1 MINSQTTN
9 HPTSPIITENE
20 NQLKQLQKW
29 VVYGD
34 EFFNG
39 KNSEGNIT
47 DLKNKL
53 VPDTILVFNLKE
65 GQFEVVSGSEYLDD
79 YFLFG
84 TSQQLSKR
92 SIEEIHQ
99 ELKITFY
106 SFTEKLKKMNLN
118 TSKLDTNNIDYNFIL
133 VYYLELL
140 NYRSFRKRILVNL
153 PLLKTLHQTIDEN
166 EEFKKSL
173 DSSIVSSINETWELL
188 NSNNK
193 EDTRSKTVHKL
204 IYEPGDDK
212 ILKIERGLLGPDEGL
227 LPNSTFL
234 YTSELF
240 DGDLIHHYK
249 MNK

>member
-1 MINSQTTN
+1 MINNQTIN
-9 HPTSPIITENE
+9 KSTSPIVTENE
-20 NQLKQLQKW
+20 RQLKQLQEW
-29 VVYGD
+29 VSYGE
-34 EFFNG
+34 EFLNG
-39 KNSEGNIT
+39 KNSEKNIS

-53 VPDTILVFNLKE
+53 IPDTILVFNLKE
-65 GQFEVVSGSEYLDD
+65 GLFEVISGREYLDD
-79 YFLFG
+79 YFLLG
-84 TSQQLSKR
+84 TSQKLSKL
-92 SIEEIHQ
+92 INEEFHQ
-99 ELKITFY
+99 ELKTTFY

-118 TSKLDTNNIDYNFIL
+118 TSKVDTNNIDYNFIL
-133 VYYLELL
+133 AYYLELL

-173 DSSIVSSINETWELL
+173 DSSIVSNINETWELL
-188 NSNNK
+188 NPNNK

-204 IYEPGDDK
+204 IYKPGDDK